1 MIIWGFRSRV
11 PPRPPSRS
19 VDGEPEES
27 PAGVRLTNYRSAMS
41 SGMRP
46 DLSGVDPLV
55 ANLSHR
61 VCLGDLP
68 TRAARSFGDRVALVD
83 GTQTVTYR
91 DLESRA
97 NALARGLQGRGYG
110 RGDAIALQMQNRWE
124 FVVSL
129 FACAKLG
136 VVAMPLN
143 LLLAPGDV
151 GYQLADSGVRA
162 VITEDVF
169 VPGLTAA
176 LDGAEHAIEAVYVV
190 SNGAGDIPPSMGG
203 VPSNPFVDLPDADA
217 ATVETIVEDRDV
229 LHCLYT
235 SGTTSRP
242 KGVVTSH
249 VAVHIA
255 ALSSAVG
262 LGVRPAVAPAV
273 QPIVL
278 PLFHV
283 TALDALLMPMLIT
296 GGTAVL
302 LRGFDPATLAR
313 AFVDHRVTHVTL
325 LPMMWAALLAQPALM
340 DGNTDS
346 LVTGLYAMA
355 PMPAELLAALRAR
368 FPNAAIIL
376 GSGQTETTPAS
387 EMQWAGHQGVKDDS
401 WGPATVSTDVAIM
414 GSDGAL
420 LAPCEVGE
428 IVYRTP
434 QLMEGYWN
442 NAHANTE
449 AFAHGWFHGG
459 DIGYL
464 DDEGVVYFTDRAKD
478 IIKSGGENVSSVEVE
493 RVLLGHDS
501 VAEVAVVGTP
511 HERWGEAVTAFVVT
525 APSAIDDGDG
535 LLAYARQHL
544 AGFKAPKEIVFV
556 DSLPKTATGK
566 IQKNLV
572 RTLQNR

>member
-1 MIIWGFRSRV
+1 MSR
-11 PPRPPSRS
+11 
-19 VDGEPEES
+19 
-27 PAGVRLTNYRSAMS
+27 AL
-41 SGMRP
+41 RP

-55 ANLSHR
+55 VNLTHR

-83 GTQTVTYR
+83 GGSAVTYR
-91 DLESRA
+91 ELESRS
-97 NALARGLQGRGYG
+97 NALARGLQTRGYG
-110 RGDAIALQMQNRWE
+110 RGDAIALQLQNRWE

-151 GYQLADSGVRA
+151 AYQLGDSGVRA

-169 VPGLTAA
+169 APALTAA
-176 LDGAEHAIEAVYVV
+176 LGAADHRVEAVYIVA
-190 SNGAGDIPPSMGG
+190 NGGGVLPAEVGG
-203 VPSNPFVDLPDADA
+203 VPSTAFADLPAADDSV
-217 ATVETIVEDRDV
+217 VETIVEDRDI

-235 SGTTSRP
+235 SGTTARP

-249 VAVHIA
+249 VAVHIS
-255 ALSSAVG
+255 ALSSAVA
-262 LGVRPAVAPAV
+262 LGVRPDVEPAV
-273 QPIVL
+273 QPIAL

-283 TALDALLMPMLIT
+283 TALDALLMPMLVT

-302 LRGFDPATLAR
+302 LRGFDPAALAG
-313 AFVDHRVTHVTL
+313 AFVDHRVTHLTL
-325 LPMMWAALLAQPALM
+325 LPMMWAALLTRPELT
-340 DGNTDS
+340 DENTAS
-346 LVTGLYAMA
+346 LLTGLYAMA
-355 PMPAELLAALRAR
+355 PMPAELLTALRAR
-368 FPNAAIIL
+368 FPGAAIIL

-387 EMQWAGHQGVKDDS
+387 EVQWTGHQGVKDDS

-414 GSDGAL
+414 GDDGAL
-420 LAPCEVGE
+420 LPPGEVGE
-428 IVYRTP
+428 IVYRAP

-442 NAHANTE
+442 NAAANTE

-493 RVLLGHDS
+493 RVLLGHDA

-525 APSAIDDGDG
+525 SPSGEADGDA
-535 LLAYARQHL
+535 LLEYARQNL

-556 DSLPKTATGK
+556 DALPKTATGK

-572 RTLQNR
+572 RTLRETRT

>member
-1 MIIWGFRSRV
+1 M
-11 PPRPPSRS
+11 SRS
-19 VDGEPEES
+19 
-27 PAGVRLTNYRSAMS
+27 
-41 SGMRP
+41 MRP
-46 DLSGVDPLV
+46 DLRGVDPLV
-55 ANLSHR
+55 VNLTHR

-68 TRAARSFGDRVALVD
+68 TRAARTFGDRTAVVD
-83 GTQTVTYR
+83 GDHTVTYR
-91 DLESRA
+91 QLESRA
-97 NALARGLQGRGYG
+97 NALARGLQARGYR
-110 RGDAIALQMQNRWE
+110 RGDAIALQLQNRWE
-124 FVVSL
+124 FVVSV

-151 GYQLADSGVRA
+151 AYQLGDSRVRA

-169 VPGLTAA
+169 VPALTAA
-176 LDGAEHAIEAVYVV
+176 LGAADHAVEAVYVV
-190 SNGAGDIPPSMGG
+190 SNGAGEIPGDVGG
-203 VPSNPFVDLPDADA
+203 VPSTGFAEVADPDDSV
-217 ATVETIVEDRDV
+217 VETIVEDRDI

-235 SGTTSRP
+235 SGTTARP

-249 VAVHIA
+249 VAVHIS
-255 ALSSAVG
+255 ALSSALG
-262 LGVRPAVAPAV
+262 LGLRPDVQPVV
-273 QPIVL
+273 QPIAL

-283 TALDALLMPMLIT
+283 TALDALLMPTLIT

-302 LRGFDPATLAR
+302 LRGFDPEKLAR
-313 AFVDHRVTHVTL
+313 AFVDHRVTHITL
-325 LPMMWAALLAQPALM
+325 LPMMWAALLARPEL
-340 DGNTDS
+340 DDDNTAS
-346 LVTGLYAMA
+346 LVAGMYAMA

-368 FPNAAIIL
+368 FASAAIIL

-387 EMQWAGHQGVKDDS
+387 ELQWSGHQGVKDDS

-414 GSDGAL
+414 GDDGTL
-420 LAPCEVGE
+420 LPPGEVGE
-428 IVYRTP
+428 IVYRAP

-442 NAHANTE
+442 NAAANAD

-493 RVLLGHDS
+493 RVLLGHDT
-501 VAEVAVVGTP
+501 VAEVAVVGVP
-511 HERWGEAVTAFVVT
+511 HERWGEAVTAFVVS
-525 APSAIDDGDG
+525 APSGRADGDA
-535 LLAYARQHL
+535 LLAYAKENL

-556 DSLPKTATGK
+556 DALPKTATGK

-572 RTLQNR
+572 RALRETRT

>member
-1 MIIWGFRSRV
+1 MSR
-11 PPRPPSRS
+11 
-19 VDGEPEES
+19 
-27 PAGVRLTNYRSAMS
+27 A
-41 SGMRP
+41 MRP

-55 ANLSHR
+55 VNLTHR

-68 TRAARSFGDRVALVD
+68 TRGARSFGDRVALVD
-83 GTQTVTYR
+83 GDHSVTYR
-91 DLESRA
+91 QLESRA
-97 NALARGLQGRGYG
+97 NAVARGLQARGYQ
-110 RGDAIALQMQNRWE
+110 RGDALALQMQNRWE
-124 FVVSL
+124 FVVSV

-151 GYQLADSGVRA
+151 AYQLGDSGVRGI
-162 VITEDVF
+162 ITEDVF
-169 VPGLTAA
+169 TPALTAA
-176 LDGAEHAIEAVYVV
+176 LGAADHEVGEVFVVANADGA
-190 SNGAGDIPPSMGG
+190 IPPEVGG
-203 VPSNPFVDLPDADA
+203 VPSIAFTDLADADDA
-217 ATVETIVEDRDV
+217 VVETIVEDRDI

-235 SGTTSRP
+235 SGTTARP

-249 VAVHIA
+249 VAVHIS
-255 ALSSAVG
+255 ALSSALG
-262 LGVRPAVAPAV
+262 LGLRPDV
-273 QPIVL
+273 QPVIQPIAL

-283 TALDALLMPMLIT
+283 TALDALLMPTLIT

-302 LRGFDPATLAR
+302 LRGFDPEKLAR
-313 AFVDHRVTHVTL
+313 AFVDHRVTHITL
-325 LPMMWAALLAQPALM
+325 LPMMWAALLARPELN
-340 DGNTDS
+340 DENTSS
-346 LVTGLYAMA
+346 LVAGMYAMA
-355 PMPAELLAALRAR
+355 PMPAELLSALRSR
-368 FPNAAIIL
+368 FASAAIIL

-387 EMQWAGHQGVKDDS
+387 ELQWAGHQGVKDDS
-401 WGPATVSTDVAIM
+401 WGPATVSTDIAIM
-414 GSDGAL
+414 GDDGAL
-420 LAPCEVGE
+420 LPHGEIGE
-428 IVYRTP
+428 IVYRAP

-442 NAHANTE
+442 NAAANAE

-493 RVLLGHDS
+493 RVLLGHDI

-525 APSAIDDGDG
+525 TPAGEPDGEA
-535 LLAYARQHL
+535 LLEYARQNL

-556 DSLPKTATGK
+556 EALPKTATGK

-572 RTLQNR
+572 RTLRETRT

>member
-1 MIIWGFRSRV
+1 
-11 PPRPPSRS
+11 
-19 VDGEPEES
+19 
-27 PAGVRLTNYRSAMS
+27 
-41 SGMRP
+41 MRP

-55 ANLSHR
+55 VNLTHR
-61 VCLGDLP
+61 VCIGDLP
-68 TRAARSFGDRVALVD
+68 TRGARSFGDRIALVD
-83 GTQTVTYR
+83 GAESVSYR
-91 DLESRA
+91 ELESRA
-97 NALARGLQGRGYG
+97 NALARGLRARGYQ

-151 GYQLADSGVRA
+151 AYQLADSGVRA
-162 VITEDVF
+162 VISEDVF
-169 VPGLTAA
+169 APALAAA
-176 LDGAEHAIEAVYVV
+176 LDAADHRVEAVHLVA
-190 SNGAGDIPPSMGG
+190 NGGGVLPAEVGG
-203 VPSNPFVDLPDADA
+203 VPSGPLADLFDPDDSV
-217 ATVETIVEDRDV
+217 VETIVEDRDV

-235 SGTTSRP
+235 SGTTARP

-249 VAVHIA
+249 VAVHIS

-262 LGVRPAVAPAV
+262 LGLRPDTVPVV
-273 QPIVL
+273 QPIAL

-283 TALDALLMPMLIT
+283 TALDALMMPTLIT

-302 LRGFDPATLAR
+302 LRGFDPEKLAR
-313 AFVDHRVTHVTL
+313 AFVDHRVTHITL
-325 LPMMWAALLAQPALM
+325 LPMMWAALLARPELN
-340 DGNTDS
+340 DENTS
-346 LVTGLYAMA
+346 FLVAGMYAMA

-368 FPNAAIIL
+368 FASAAIIL

-387 EMQWAGHQGVKDDS
+387 ELQWAGHQGVKDDS
-401 WGPATVSTDVAIM
+401 WGPATVSTDVAVM
-414 GSDGAL
+414 GEGGAL
-420 LAPCEVGE
+420 LPPGEVGE
-428 IVYRTP
+428 IVYRSP

-442 NAHANTE
+442 NPAANAE

-493 RVLLGHDS
+493 RVLLGHDA

-511 HERWGEAVTAFVVT
+511 HEHWGEAVTAFVVT
-525 APSAIDDGDG
+525 APSGEADGDA
-535 LLAYARQHL
+535 LLEYARQNL

-556 DSLPKTATGK
+556 DALPKTATGK

-572 RTLQNR
+572 RTLRATHT

>member
-1 MIIWGFRSRV
+1 
-11 PPRPPSRS
+11 
-19 VDGEPEES
+19 
-27 PAGVRLTNYRSAMS
+27 MS
-41 SGMRP
+41 MRP

-55 ANLSHR
+55 VNLTQR
-61 VCLGDLP
+61 VCIGDLP
-68 TRAARSFGDRVALVD
+68 TRAARSFGDRIALVD
-83 GTQTVTYR
+83 GDHTVTYR
-91 DLESRA
+91 ELEARS
-97 NALARGLQGRGYG
+97 NAVARGLAERGYA
-110 RGDAIALQMQNRWE
+110 RGDAIALQLQNRWE

-176 LDGAEHAIEAVYVV
+176 LGSAGTGVGAVYVV
-190 SNGAGDIPPSMGG
+190 SNGAGEIPSAVGG
-203 VPSNPFVDLPDADA
+203 VAAAPFAELAAADA
-217 ATVETIVEDRDV
+217 SQVEVIVDDRDI

-249 VAVHIA
+249 VAVHIS
-255 ALSSAVG
+255 ALSSALG
-262 LGVRPAVAPAV
+262 LGVRPDVQPSV
-273 QPIVL
+273 QPIAL

-302 LRGFDPATLAR
+302 LRGFDPAALAR
-313 AFVDHRVTHVTL
+313 TFVDHRVTHLTL
-325 LPMMWAALLAQPALM
+325 LPMMWAALLAQPELN
-340 DGNTDS
+340 DENTAT
-346 LVTGLYAMA
+346 LLTGLYAMA
-355 PMPAELLAALRAR
+355 PMPPELLARVRAR
-368 FPNAAIIL
+368 FPGAAIIL

-387 EMQWAGHQGVKDDS
+387 ELQWAGHQGVKDDS
-401 WGPATVSTDVAIM
+401 WGPATVSTDIAIM

-420 LAPCEVGE
+420 LAPGDVGE
-428 IVYRTP
+428 IVYRAP
-434 QLMEGYWN
+434 QLMAGYWN
-442 NAHANTE
+442 NAAANAE

-464 DDEGVVYFTDRAKD
+464 DEDGVVYFTDRAKD
-478 IIKSGGENVSSVEVE
+478 IIKTGGENVSSVEVE
-493 RVLLGHDS
+493 RVLLGHDD
-501 VAEVAVVGTP
+501 VTEVAVVGTP
-511 HERWGEAVTAFVVT
+511 HEHWGEAVTAFVV
-525 APSAIDDGDG
+525 AGPDGASDG
-535 LLAYARQHL
+535 AALLDYARANL

-556 DSLPKTATGK
+556 DQLPKTATGK
-566 IQKNLV
+566 IQKHLV
-572 RTLQNR
+572 RTLRDTRT